1 MSTTISVD
9 VALAKLGGFGL
20 FQWMIFAGTSVVV
33 MAVAFQIFLLAFIA
47 AELNWVCRN
56 ESMICNFTEPIGLH
70 DKHYKDR
77 CDMPRSEWTYSDD
90 FTSIVTEVLT
100 YII

>member
-77 CDMPRSEWTYSDD
+77 CDMLRSEWTYSDD

>member
-1 MSTTISVD
+1 MSATISVD
-9 VALAKLGGFGL
+9 DALAKLGGFGL
-20 FQWMIFAGTSVVV
+20 FQWMVFVGTSVAV
-33 MAVAFQIFLLAFIA
+33 MAVAFQIFLPAFIA
-47 AELNWVCRN
+47 AEPNWVCRN